1 MTGILSDLRL
11 SIRQLRRTP
20 GFSMSAALVLALGIG
35 INAATFGLG
44 YSLAFEP
51 RPFARPDELVQ
62 LYSRNSIDAEADF
75 RRFSYPVWRQ
85 LVGSSDTFSG
95 ILGHRTLGVGLNERR
110 EGGETRRAVA
120 DVVSANYFSVLG
132 VPLAQG
138 RAFAEEE
145 ERASAEIPVAI
156 ASHALWRKAGFDPA
170 FVGRTVRINERPFT
184 IVGIAPPGFMG
195 TSAMFGPEIF
205 LPLGVIDSLG
215 ASVGREATRGL
226 QSADAYTLVLIGRLR
241 PGVSAATADEALK
254 LASAAAERAF
264 PVEYRGQ
271 QFSTR
276 PLPRFVSGTA
286 PAQEGSVVTLTVA
299 VLGMTGSVLLIVCLN
314 LASMFLARGQARRR
328 EFAIRL
334 ALGGGRARI
343 VRQLLTEGL
352 ALSTLGGALGVLL
365 GRFGIDALVSAV
377 LERLPVSV
385 ALDFATTPSMV
396 IGTALFSILAAL
408 GFALGPALRHTGKR
422 VIDDLKQ
429 QAGDNAPARRRRFM
443 PRHPLVA
450 AQVALSLGLLISAG
464 LFLQM
469 TRQATSV
476 DPGFDARDTVVIEA
490 DAGLAGFGDAQGLGL
505 YTQIEEKLR
514 ALPGARSASVA
525 ATLPFSTA
533 GFGEM
538 VRRAG
543 TGVSAGAKAG
553 SPAEGLS
560 FRAEWNAVGASY
572 FDTLGLPVTQGRV
585 FTDAES
591 RLPGAPRVAVID
603 EVLARQLW
611 PDGQALGRLI
621 EFEPSTAAEAS
632 VAPMEVVGIVPLVRD
647 DAFDKSPGGAVY
659 VPFAQG
665 YRPRVFF
672 QVRAT
677 PSTAAGM
684 VEAVQQ
690 EVHRAAPGLPSFRAL
705 LFGRH
710 METSLDFWGLRL
722 VSGLF
727 ATLGIIATVISLVGV
742 HGTMSYAVL
751 RRTREIGI
759 RIAIGA
765 TPGCVSRM
773 VLGEGL
779 ALGVVGVCFGLLLGA
794 GMGRV
799 LDSAFVDVGAFDP
812 MTFTLAPLLLLAAS
826 LGAAFLPARRATS
839 VNPVTA
845 LHAD

>member
-11 SIRQLRRTP
+11 SLRQLRRTP
-20 GFSMSAALVLALGIG
+20 GFGIAAVLVLAVGIG

-44 YSLAFEP
+44 YSLAFAP
-51 RPFARPDELVQ
+51 RPFERAEELVQ
-62 LYSRNSIDAEADF
+62 LYSRNSIDAGAEF

-85 LVGSSDTFSG
+85 LATNAASFSG
-95 ILGHRTLGVGLNERR
+95 IMAHRTLGVGINERS
-110 EGGETRRAVA
+110 EGGETRRAIA

-132 VPLAQG
+132 VRLAKG
-138 RAFAEEE
+138 RAFAAEEE
-145 ERASAEIPVAI
+145 SPGAGIPVAI
-156 ASHALWRKAGFDPA
+156 ASHALWRKAGFDPD

-205 LPLGVIDSLG
+205 LPLGVMDSLG
-215 ASVGREATRGL
+215 TSVGREATRAL
-226 QSADAYTLVLIGRLR
+226 RQADAYTLLLIARLR
-241 PGVSAATADEALK
+241 PGVSGAAAEEGLK

-264 PVEYRGQ
+264 PAEYRGQ
-271 QFSTR
+271 MFSLR

-286 PAQEGSVVTLTVA
+286 PAQEGSVVTLTFA

-334 ALGGGRARI
+334 AIGGGRARI

-352 ALSTLGGALGVLL
+352 LLAVLGGALGVFL
-365 GRFGIDALVSAV
+365 GRVGVDALASAV

-385 ALDFATTPSMV
+385 ALDFATTPAMV
-396 IGTALFSILAAL
+396 FGTALFSIAATLA
-408 GFALGPALRHTGKR
+408 FALGPALRHTAGG
-422 VIDDLKQ
+422 VTDALKQ
-429 QAGDNAPARRRRFM
+429 QAGDNAPSRPRRFM

-450 AQVALSLGLLISAG
+450 AQIALSLGLLISAG

-469 TRQATSV
+469 TRKAISV
-476 DPGFDARDTVVIEA
+476 DPGFDARDTVVMEA
-490 DAGLAGFGDAQGLGL
+490 DAGLAGFNDAQGLGL
-505 YTQIEEKLR
+505 YNSLEERLR
-514 ALPGARSASVA
+514 ALPGVRSASVA

-543 TGVSAGAKAG
+543 TGSAAG
-553 SPAEGLS
+553 VKPTSPADGLS
-560 FRAEWNAVGASY
+560 FGADWNAVGASY
-572 FDTLGLPVTQGRV
+572 FDTLGLALTRGRV

-591 RLPGAPRVAVID
+591 RIPGSPRVAVID

-611 PDGQALGRLI
+611 PEGDALGRSI
-621 EFEPSTAAEAS
+621 EFEPAAGTAA
-632 VAPMEVVGIVPLVRD
+632 APALEVVGIVPVVRD

-672 QVRAT
+672 QVRGT
-677 PSTAAGM
+677 PSAVAGL
-684 VEAVQQ
+684 VDAVQQ
-690 EVHRAAPGLPSFRAL
+690 EVRRAAPGLPSFRAL

-727 ATLGIIATVISLVGV
+727 AALGLIATFISLVGV
-742 HGTMSYAVL
+742 YGTLSYSVL
-751 RRTREIGI
+751 RRTREMGI

-765 TPGCVSRM
+765 TPRGVRRM
-773 VLGEGL
+773 VLWEGL
-779 ALGVVGVCFGLLLGA
+779 ALGLAGVTLGLLFGA

-799 LDSAFVDVGAFDP
+799 LDSAFVDVGSFDSV
-812 MTFTLAPLLLLAAS
+812 TFTVAPLLLLAAS
-826 LGAAFLPARRATS
+826 LGAAFLPARRATA

-845 LHAD
+845 LRAD